1 MVDCQ
6 MQTPVA
12 FLVFNRPD
20 VTEKVF
26 AEIRKAK
33 PPQLLVV
40 ADGPRKE
47 KPDEIEK
54 CQAVRSIIEKV
65 DWECQVY
72 KNYSDINLGCKLRVS
87 SGLDWVFDQVETAII
102 LEDDCLP
109 HQTFFRFCDELLGKY
124 REDQRVMMISGTNT
138 LGEWKSNIQSYHFSY
153 FGMIW
158 GWASWRRAWQ
168 YYDVEMKLWAQ
179 PEMKTLVRDVLGNDK
194 QYNRIK
200 KGLDS
205 IYDGCDTWDYQFAF
219 SRFSQ
224 SGLTITPAVN
234 LISNIGF
241 DVEATHTKTP
251 VAGISNLTVQP
262 MSFPLKEPYG
272 VGVDR
277 EFSEKHN
284 QKFMPRSLPQK
295 VKKKLKE
302 IFEKK

>member
-1 MVDCQ
+1 MFDWQ
-6 MQTPVA
+6 METPVA

-72 KNYSDINLGCKLRVS
+72 KNYSDINLGCKLRVY
-87 SGLDWVFDQVETAII
+87 SGLNWVFDTVETAII

-109 HQTFFRFCDELLGKY
+109 HPTFFRFCDELLAKY
-124 REDQRVMMISGTNT
+124 REDKRVMMISGTNT

-158 GWASWRRAWQ
+158 GWATWRRAWQ
-168 YYDVEMKLWAQ
+168 YYDVEMKLWAL
-179 PEMKTLVRDVLGNDK
+179 PEMKTLVRDVLGNEK
-194 QYNRIK
+194 QYNRVK
-200 KGLDS
+200 KALDS
-205 IYDGCDTWDYQFAF
+205 IYDGHDTWDYQFVF
-219 SRFSQ
+219 SRISQ
-224 SGLTITPAVN
+224 SGLAIIPSVN

-241 DVEATHTKTP
+241 GAEA
-251 VAGISNLTVQP
+251 I
-262 MSFPLKEPYG
+262 
-272 VGVDR
+272 
-277 EFSEKHN
+277 
-284 QKFMPRSLPQK
+284 
-295 VKKKLKE
+295 
-302 IFEKK
+302 

>member
-1 MVDCQ
+1 MVDWQ

-87 SGLDWVFDQVETAII
+87 SGLNWVFDTVETAII

-109 HQTFFRFCDELLGKY
+109 HPTFFRFCDELLAKY
-124 REDQRVMMISGTNT
+124 REDKRVMMISGTNT
-138 LGEWKSNIQSYHFSY
+138 IGEWKSNIQSYHFSY

-168 YYDVEMKLWAQ
+168 YYDVEMKLWAL
-179 PEMKTLVRDVLGNDK
+179 PEMKTLVRNVLGNDK
-194 QYNRIK
+194 QYNRVK
-200 KGLDS
+200 KALDS
-205 IYDGCDTWDYQFAF
+205 IYDGHDTWDYQFVF
-219 SRFSQ
+219 SRLSQ
-224 SGLTITPAVN
+224 SGLAIIPSVN

-241 DVEATHTKTP
+241 GVEATHTKMP
-251 VAGISNLTVQP
+251 EEGISNLSFQP
-262 MSFPLKEPYG
+262 ITFPMKDPYG

-277 EFSEKHN
+277 EYTEKHN
-284 QKFMPRSLPQK
+284 QKFIPISLP
-295 VKKKLKE
+295 KKIKRKLKQ
-302 IFEKK
+302 IFP